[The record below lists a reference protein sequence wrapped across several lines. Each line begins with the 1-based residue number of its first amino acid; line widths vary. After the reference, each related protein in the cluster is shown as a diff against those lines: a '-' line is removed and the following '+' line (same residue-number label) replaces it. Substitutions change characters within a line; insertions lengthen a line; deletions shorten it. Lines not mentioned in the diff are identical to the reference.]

1 VSGGLTSASESTFSA
16 AVYVGGVCGIHLPS
30 CVNAGAGTQRNH
42 GVVSP
47 GKWNSYGAVGGAL
60 GYAYPSPYSPRVVT
74 ALAELGWLVAT
85 PLTYTGSPEELD
97 AELRKH
103 LPSYIE
109 VHQQTGS
116 TLAEAK
122 ATWRLLLKQL
132 RRKQSGK
139 PRYIREGCRFSMSN
153 HH

>member
-1 VSGGLTSASESTFSA
+1 
-16 AVYVGGVCGIHLPS
+16 
-30 CVNAGAGTQRNH
+30 
-42 GVVSP
+42 
-47 GKWNSYGAVGGAL
+47 
-60 GYAYPSPYSPRVVT
+60 
-74 ALAELGWLVAT
+74 VAT

-97 AELRKH
+97 AELRKY

-116 TLAEAK
+116 TLAEAE

-139 PRYIREGCRFSMSN
+139 PRYIREGRRFSMSN